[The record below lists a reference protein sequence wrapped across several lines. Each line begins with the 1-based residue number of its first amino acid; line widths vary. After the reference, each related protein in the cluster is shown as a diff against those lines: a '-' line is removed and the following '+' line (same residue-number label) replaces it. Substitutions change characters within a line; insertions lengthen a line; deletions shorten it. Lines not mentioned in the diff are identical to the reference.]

1 MKSDDILDTF
11 ESCKSRWNIES
22 DENTSFMN
30 YPNWIKEMSEPLA
43 DIVSSLMPRFEY
55 YSHKIVNQTMV
66 ELHGELKKG
75 ENIGNENTIYCVLE
89 DKDGR
94 LNSGYEYLIE
104 YRNLNKLS
112 KYLVYP
118 QLSRVSCEV
127 LLSIQ
132 NIVYVDDFCGTGN
145 TFINYLEK
153 EKKRIEGKHVYYLV
167 IHIMQQAI
175 ERIDKYSKEANL
187 DIHILYNKC
196 ADKVFKNTGDF
207 GEKKSEFRKLS
218 MEYGISSRNVL
229 GYNNTEALTA
239 FYNNTPNNTLG
250 IFWQDTYTRKALF
263 PRENDERP
271 QWMKMKN
278 RKKERNGSN
287 YLKGCSNGRIY

>member
-1 MKSDDILDTF
+1 
-11 ESCKSRWNIES
+11 
-22 DENTSFMN
+22 
-30 YPNWIKEMSEPLA
+30 
-43 DIVSSLMPRFEY
+43 
-55 YSHKIVNQTMV
+55 
-66 ELHGELKKG
+66 
-75 ENIGNENTIYCVLE
+75 
-89 DKDGR
+89 
-94 LNSGYEYLIE
+94 
-104 YRNLNKLS
+104 
-112 KYLVYP
+112 
-118 QLSRVSCEV
+118 
-127 LLSIQ
+127 
-132 NIVYVDDFCGTGN
+132 
-145 TFINYLEK
+145 
-153 EKKRIEGKHVYYLV
+153 
-167 IHIMQQAI
+167 MQRAI

-207 GEKKSEFRKLS
+207 GKKKSEFRKLS

-250 IFWQDTYTRKALF
+250 IFGQDTDTRKALF